1 MNINNHYHI
10 RSVECILM
18 FFGGNPAEKR
28 WANKLSGLSVSL
40 IFNIIVVIVFTY
52 ERKQALYRKIQKIKE
67 KK

>member
-1 MNINNHYHI
+1 MHFDVL
-10 RSVECILM
+10 R
-18 FFGGNPAEKR
+18 GGNPAEKR